1 MASHALAKTPAP
13 QSSHRF
19 YAHPRDDARSHAH
32 RIPGAESL
40 QDAALRF
47 AEHWS
52 GAEGEVRILAFDGDT
67 GESRCF
73 HIDLGQGEVEPCG

>member
-1 MASHALAKTPAP
+1 MNTASAAQGAGPTR
-13 QSSHRF
+13 RF

-32 RIPGAESL
+32 LVPGAESL

-52 GAEGEVRILAFDGDT
+52 GPEDGEVRIIAFDGDT
-67 GESRCF
+67 GEARCF
-73 HIDLGQGEVEPCG
+73 CINLGAGEAEPCQ